1 MGQVDGCDRGFTLIE
16 TLVAMMIM
24 AICLVVILQLFSGG
38 LKAGRLSDDYTRAVF
53 YARAKMEEL
62 LLAKKLTD
70 GVLEGEFGGGY
81 KWKALIMKVEPQN
94 EDQNEDRDGDKDED
108 LKMPIDTYGI
118 KVDVTWFEGN
128 REKNFE
134 ISTLKI
140 LEKTEDETT

>member
-1 MGQVDGCDRGFTLIE
+1 MGQVNRCDRGFTLIE

-62 LLAKKLTD
+62 LLAKTLTD

-94 EDQNEDRDGDKDED
+94 EDQDGDKEED
-108 LKMPIDTYGI
+108 LKMPVDTYGI

>member
-1 MGQVDGCDRGFTLIE
+1 MGPVNRCDRGFTLIE

-62 LLAKKLTD
+62 LLAKTLTD

-94 EDQNEDRDGDKDED
+94 EDQNEDKDED
-108 LKMPIDTYGI
+108 LKMPVDTYGI